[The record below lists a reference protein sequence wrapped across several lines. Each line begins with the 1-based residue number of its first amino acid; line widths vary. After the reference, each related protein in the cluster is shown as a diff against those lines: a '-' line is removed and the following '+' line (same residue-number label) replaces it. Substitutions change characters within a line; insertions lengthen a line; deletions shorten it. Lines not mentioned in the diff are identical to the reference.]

1 MHCCWPTVRWR
12 MRTADSRSPRSEPAQ
27 DLGASADLAVDHTL
41 AAAAN
46 ARPLRFLLVGVA
58 ATMVHWVVVAATVS
72 TFGWEPLRAN
82 LVAWLTAA
90 GVSFIGHQRWT
101 FGSRRAATRSA
112 APRFLVVSLAGFVLN
127 QVMFASLLRWTEFQY
142 GTALA
147 VVLLLTASVTYLA
160 SNLWAFS
167 APLGRP

>member
-1 MHCCWPTVRWR
+1 
-12 MRTADSRSPRSEPAQ
+12 MRRPDAGSPRAEPAQ
-27 DLGASADLAVDHTL
+27 DPGGSTDLAIDHAP
-41 AAAAN
+41 AAAASV
-46 ARPLRFLLVGVA
+46 RPLRFFLVGVA
-58 ATMVHWVVVAATVS
+58 ATIVHWVVVAATVS

-82 LVAWLTAA
+82 LVAWPTAV

-127 QVMFASLLRWTEFQY
+127 QVMFALLLRWTELRY
-142 GTALA
+142 GAALA

-160 SNLWAFS
+160 SKLWAFS
-167 APLGRP
+167 APLARP